1 MKKLKLLTLS
11 LLVAGGMLAQSNVS
25 QPMDFVIRKKVIPPI
40 LSVVGTPQFVD
51 EDNNGVI
58 DAKENCKIVFDVVN
72 TGQGEGLNCVARA
85 SIAGNSSGITI
96 SEVSLPTIPV
106 GGKAHVEVPIKANEN
121 TVRGSVAIAVEVE
134 EPHGF
139 GTQKVNMKIGTHEL
153 KTPDVQVASYKAGSN
168 SGVLKRRENF
178 HLHVIVQNLDQ
189 GKAENVKVRLVLPP
203 NLTRLDGEEFVTI
216 PKLMAN
222 ETKEFDYELIA
233 NNNAAE
239 NVEIGINLSE
249 ANGHARGTKIPLKFG
264 QSVGGTITTTVARND
279 DDVDITKRN
288 LTSDVDENIPV
299 ASQKNNNAFALIIA
313 NEKYDAVA
321 SVPYALSD
329 GQIFYQYC
337 EKTLGVPTKHI
348 KFIQNATGNQ
358 IKSAISWIQN
368 VSETFDDPQII
379 FYYAGHG
386 IPDER
391 NLTAYLLPTDG
402 SGTDVTTGYKLD
414 DLYATLGQT
423 NAANVTVFLDACFSG
438 SKREDGMIASARG
451 VALKAKTGV
460 PQGNMVVFSAATG
473 SQTAYPYKEKQHG
486 MFTYFLLKKLQDSKG
501 DITLKELGEY
511 IKTKVSQTSIIENTK
526 QQTPCVIPSS
536 SLGTTW
542 QNWMLKKK

>member
-85 SIAGNSSGITI
+85 SIAGNSSGITV
-96 SEVSLPTIPV
+96 SEVTLPTIPV

-139 GTQKVNMKIGTHEL
+139 GTQKVNMKIGTSEL
-153 KTPDVQVASYKAGSN
+153 KMPNVVAEGKLGSH
-168 SGVLKRRENF
+168 SGILKRLEKF
-178 HLHVIVQNLDQ
+178 HLQVLVQNRDY

-203 NLTRLDGEEFVTI
+203 NLMRLDGEEFVTI
-216 PKLMAN
+216 PKLMAG
-222 ETKEFDYELIA
+222 ETKVFDYELIA

-239 NVEIGINLSE
+239 NVEIEINLSE
-249 ANGHARGTKIPLKFG
+249 ANGHAKGTTIPLKFD
-264 QSVGGTITTTVARND
+264 QSVGGITIVPPKGG
-279 DDVDITKRN
+279 DVVITPIT
-288 LTSDVDENIPV
+288 LTPDVDENIPV
-299 ASQKNNNAFALIIA
+299 ASQKNNNAFAVIIA
-313 NEKYDAVA
+313 NENYKAVA
-321 SVPYALSD
+321 PVRYALSD
-329 GQIFYQYC
+329 GQIFYKYC
-337 EKTLGVPTKHI
+337 EKTLGVPTKQI
-348 KFIQNATGNQ
+348 FFYPDATGNE
-358 IKSAISWIQN
+358 IKRAISLIQQ
-368 VSETFDDPQII
+368 VSETFDEPQII

-391 NLTAYLLPTDG
+391 NLTAYLLPIDG